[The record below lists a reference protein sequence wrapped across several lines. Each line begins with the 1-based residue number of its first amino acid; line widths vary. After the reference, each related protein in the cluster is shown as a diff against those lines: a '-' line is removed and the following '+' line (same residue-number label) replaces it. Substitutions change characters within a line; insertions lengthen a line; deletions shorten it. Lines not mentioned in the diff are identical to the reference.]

1 LRLGKFYALW
11 LLGLAAIFYC
21 LASSAQS
28 PLINPPGVMPL
39 PSIPPSPALVA
50 KQQEYQRRFEQG
62 IAYMDRDIDKAVEV
76 FQALY
81 FDTKSVRV
89 QLEWARSLYIAK
101 KLVEAKEQ
109 FILILAQPIPITVR
123 DKVEW
128 YLSEIQK
135 RQTLKFYVGVYQDS
149 NPGQITSE
157 RVFNIF
163 GQTLNYQP
171 NLPTNPEMALNLTA
185 EVEREIPGSN
195 GLFAQ
200 ASVVTSTYPTSA
212 FNRQIGDTSFIKR
225 WQDFNY
231 KDIRVGNEFMFYGNN
246 LLYDSPYVSTR
257 LVFNQ
262 PNQNSFGVFAKAA
275 ILNFP
280 NYAYLNGTQF
290 QAQVS
295 YNYSIN
301 RNWSVNTEIG
311 GDRTAAQ
318 QQAYSSYGMYMALG
332 TQIAEDSTNLQLNL
346 KASVLRR
353 NYWDI
358 DPIWGDNRSD
368 GGYVYS
374 ATLTKRDLYVFG
386 LRPEIGYV
394 YQANN
399 STIPFY
405 SYSKGLVGF
414 FLKNVY

>member
-1 LRLGKFYALW
+1 
-11 LLGLAAIFYC
+11 
-21 LASSAQS
+21 
-28 PLINPPGVMPL
+28 
-39 PSIPPSPALVA
+39 
-50 KQQEYQRRFEQG
+50 
-62 IAYMDRDIDKAVEV
+62 MDRDIDKAVEI

-81 FDTKSVRV
+81 SDTKSVRV
-89 QLEWARSLYIAK
+89 QLELARSLYVAK
-101 KLVEAKEQ
+101 RLAEAKEQ

-171 NLPTNPEMALNLTA
+171 NLPTSPEMALNLTA

-200 ASVVTSTYPTSA
+200 ASLVTSTYPTSA

-231 KDIRVGNEFMFYGNN
+231 KDIRIGNEFMFYGNN

-257 LVFNQ
+257 FVFNQ
-262 PNQNSFGVFAKAA
+262 PNQNSFGFSAKAA

-290 QAQVS
+290 QAQTS
-295 YNYSIN
+295 YTYSVF
-301 RNWSVNTEIG
+301 RNWSLNAEVG
-311 GDRTAAQ
+311 ADRTTAQ
-318 QQAYSSYGMYMALG
+318 QQAYSSYGMYAGLG
-332 TQIAEDSTNLQLNL
+332 TQVAEDSTNLQLNL
-346 KASVLRR
+346 KVTLSRR
-353 NYWDI
+353 NYWDT

-368 GGYVYS
+368 GGLSYAV
-374 ATLTKRDLYVFG
+374 TLTKRDLYVFG

-394 YQANN
+394 YQRNDSN
-399 STIPFY
+399 IPFY
-405 SYSKGLVGF
+405 SYSKGVVGI